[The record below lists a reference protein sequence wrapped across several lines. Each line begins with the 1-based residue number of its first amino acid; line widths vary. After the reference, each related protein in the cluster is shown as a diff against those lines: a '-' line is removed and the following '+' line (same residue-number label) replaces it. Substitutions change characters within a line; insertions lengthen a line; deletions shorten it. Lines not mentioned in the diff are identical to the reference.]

1 MSVTFVALNVTVNI
15 VQDNVDELTKL
26 KTNKYMS
33 ITAKLD
39 LLAKEI
45 FGEFGYDT
53 LTKYEQQLIMTLY
66 ELDEIKDY
74 TDLSILK

>member
-1 MSVTFVALNVTVNI
+1 VTVNI
-15 VQDNVDELTKL
+15 VQNNVEELTKL

-39 LLAKEI
+39 LLAQEI
-45 FGEFGYDT
+45 FGEFGYNT

>member
-1 MSVTFVALNVTVNI
+1 
-15 VQDNVDELTKL
+15 
-26 KTNKYMS
+26 MS

-39 LLAKEI
+39 LLAQEI

-66 ELDEIKDY
+66 ELDEITDY
-74 TDLSILK
+74 TDLSILKQDNIFETKNK

>member
-1 MSVTFVALNVTVNI
+1 
-15 VQDNVDELTKL
+15 
-26 KTNKYMS
+26 MS

-53 LTKYEQQLIMTLY
+53 LTKYEQQIIITIY
-66 ELDEIKDY
+66 ELDEVKDY